1 MAKNETAKK
10 RYVVAEGFSFVGK
23 KRSYVSGDEIDESAF
38 GKAEYFKKMIAARK
52 IIEAPP
58 EDEPKKEPEKGK
70 GSDSKTETRKAL
82 EEKAISGGLL
92 DQEALAQFTDE
103 QLEKLLKGN
112 GIA

>member
-1 MAKNETAKK
+1 MTNKK

-23 KRSYVSGDEIDESAF
+23 KRSYVSGDEVDESAF

-58 EDEPKKEPEKGK
+58 EDETEKEPKKGK

-82 EEKAISGGLL
+82 EEKAISGSLL
-92 DQEALAQFTDE
+92 YQEELARYTDE
-103 QLEKLLKGN
+103 QLEKLLKDN